1 MMQRL
6 IRIARRALGLH
17 HPGRNFEVWP
27 DDVFILSFPKSGN
40 TWTRFLIANLVY
52 PGTPADFSNINR
64 LTPDPEA
71 CTKRE
76 LARMPRP
83 RIIKSHQY
91 FDPRYRRV
99 IYVVRDPRDV
109 ALSQFHF
116 HRKRGL
122 IDDGYPPEKFVA
134 RCVAGEIGPYG
145 SWGENVA
152 SWLATRQNRPGFLL
166 LRYEDMLANTAQEL
180 SKVAVFLGV
189 NADAERIAMAVR
201 RSDAGAMR
209 KLEEAQAKQWSTTRD
224 TRQDIPF
231 VRAAKAGGWKAG
243 LPEAA
248 VAQLEDAWGH
258 LMVDL
263 GYELLFPEKAAAF
276 DSRPADSR
284 PSDSRPSEIALNGPS
299 E

>member
-1 MMQRL
+1 MIQKL
-6 IRIARRALGLH
+6 IRGMRRALGLH
-17 HPGRNFEVWP
+17 HPGRNLDVWP

-52 PGTPADFSNINR
+52 PETPADFSNINQ

-71 CTKRE
+71 FSKRE

-122 IDDGYPPEKFVA
+122 IDDGYSPEKFVS
-134 RCVAGEIGPYG
+134 RFVGGEIGPYG
-145 SWGENVA
+145 SWGENA
-152 SWLATRQNRPGFLL
+152 AGWLATRHNRPGFLL
-166 LRYEDMLANTAQEL
+166 LRYEDMLEDAAREL
-180 SKVAVFLGV
+180 SKVASFLEIPP
-189 NADAERIAMAVR
+189 DAERISNAVR
-201 RSDAGAMR
+201 RSSADEMR
-209 KLEEAQAKQWSTTRD
+209 KLEKAQAHLWSSTKSTRKD
-224 TRQDIPF
+224 VPF
-231 VRAAKAGGWKAG
+231 VRAAKAGGWRTE

-248 VAQLEDAWGH
+248 VAQVEAAWGH
-258 LMVDL
+258 LMTYL
-263 GYELLFPEKAAAF
+263 GYELLFPAK
-276 DSRPADSR
+276 STN
-284 PSDSRPSEIALNGPS
+284 SDAQFMETILNGPS
-299 E
+299 R